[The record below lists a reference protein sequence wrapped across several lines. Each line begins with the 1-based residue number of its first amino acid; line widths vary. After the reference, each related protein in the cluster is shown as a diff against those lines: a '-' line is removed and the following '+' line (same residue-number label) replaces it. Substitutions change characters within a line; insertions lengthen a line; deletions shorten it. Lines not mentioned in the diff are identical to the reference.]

1 METEYGWLINWLM
14 KCPYWVHIAT
24 TVTVANLLT
33 MTFKDKIA
41 TNWPVVN
48 KLWPIINW
56 LSLNIFHNENK
67 EDGMEKGKGNK

>member
-1 METEYGWLINWLM
+1 MEPTDYGWLISWLM

-24 TVTVANLLT
+24 TVTIANMIT
-33 MTFKDKIA
+33 MTLKDKMA
-41 TNWPVVN
+41 GKYVVVD

-67 EDGMEKGKGNK
+67 EDGMEKKK